1 MDISDDEPPHD
12 DAADDDDGGAAEAI
26 EVSSS
31 WDPETKVMRYR
42 AYVAGATAPL
52 NYKGYASTAE
62 EFEEKKAKRYAL
74 AVKEWR
80 RLSAGSTESA
90 SSSCASRGRFSS
102 MDTYTL
108 RDKRQ
113 QPQRKMAGGG
123 VSLRWTPKP
132 PPSHLSRC
140 LTCGAGGDGLVEC
153 SKCPRAFCD
162 ACCTVG
168 ATGCLV
174 CDDCAVKT
182 HVSYCY
188 KCDDEAHIQCS
199 NCPRAC
205 CGECSAEGARG
216 GFVCDECGFKECLQG
231 SLGPLFEKLN
241 IEAQTAGSPDDF
253 MRLIRLATA
262 ALDAQMSELA
272 ELERIVSH
280 GRGFT
285 AKKQQGLALLR
296 LLQNGGEP
304 GDAGGPLLSAVQIS
318 RLKKELVEHIFAWG
332 HGNVAQTKLLLEA
345 VFNDELVRFVVPR
358 FAADDGGG
366 LRAQEIVKGIR
377 DFVTTRKLP
386 SVGGTYVTEKYID
399 LETIALATAASGGGP
414 DVGVPAS
421 FLRRH
426 EELLADVRRGPRQ
439 RRKDKLNT
447 TIIAEFWH
455 DSRVSRIDTF
465 SKGLSSTPDCSL
477 RSTALVSNKEAYNL
491 FLKSPGLLEARA
503 RLKELGHKHYDKA
516 FSYSTFIK
524 FKCACIMQ
532 PQLRSCVCQKCQQ
545 MEYYFLAGC
554 DYYVRRAKAQA
565 LKFSNLTLFGKA
577 RWLAPIRAF
586 VCAAHAHRDAVQTV
600 RVAHAAWETLRI
612 AYERFQKQL
621 DNI

>member
-1 MDISDDEPPHD
+1 LVECLKCPRAFCDACCTVDQAGCLVCDDC
-12 DAADDDDGGAAEAI
+12 
-26 EVSSS
+26 
-31 WDPETKVMRYR
+31 
-42 AYVAGATAPL
+42 
-52 NYKGYASTAE
+52 
-62 EFEEKKAKRYAL
+62 
-74 AVKEWR
+74 AVKTHVSYC
-80 RLSAGSTESA
+80 LKC
-90 SSSCASRGRFSS
+90 SS
-102 MDTYTL
+102 
-108 RDKRQ
+108 
-113 QPQRKMAGGG
+113 GGQ
-123 VSLRWTPKP
+123 
-132 PPSHLSRC
+132 
-140 LTCGAGGDGLVEC
+140 LVEC

-199 NCPRAC
+199 NCPRSC

-241 IEAQTAGSPDDF
+241 IEAQTAGSPGDF

-366 LRAQEIVKGIR
+366 LSAQEIVKGIR
-377 DFVTTRKLP
+377 DFVATRKLP

-439 RRKDKLNT
+439 RRKDKLKT
-447 TIIAEFWH
+447 AIIAEFWH

-465 SKGLSSTPDCSL
+465 SQGPQLDARLLAPLHGAREQQRGLQFIPQKPRAS
-477 RSTALVSNKEAYNL
+477 R
-491 FLKSPGLLEARA
+491 GARA
-503 RLKELGHKHYDKA
+503 PKGAR
-516 FSYSTFIK
+516 
-524 FKCACIMQ
+524 
-532 PQLRSCVCQKCQQ
+532 
-545 MEYYFLAGC
+545 
-554 DYYVRRAKAQA
+554 AQA
-565 LKFSNLTLFGKA
+565 LRQGLL
-577 RWLAPIRAF
+577 
-586 VCAAHAHRDAVQTV
+586 VQHVHQVQV
-600 RVAHAAWETLRI
+600 RMHHAAAVAVVRLPEVPADGVLLPRRVRLLRAACQGAGPEVLEPHALWEGALARSDPRLRLRRP
-612 AYERFQKQL
+612 ASV
-621 DNI
+621 